1 MSNHGLV
8 RTSDGIGQ
16 MAASASVKHP
26 IRLGALVSLA
36 CLFQSGLAPLPS
48 AQAGFRSMVSD
59 LWPPPPPHPALVR
72 VEVAEQGPT
81 SHGSGTL
88 FHIIDEVGLVL
99 TNWHVVRDAAGD
111 VVVIF
116 PHGFRSAAR
125 VLKVDPDWDLAV
137 LAIWRPPIDPMPLAS
152 TPPRPGDLLTIAGYG
167 RGQYRAATGRCTQ
180 YVAPGMDLPY
190 EMVEVSV
197 GARQGDSGG
206 PMINDRGE
214 LAGVLFGS
222 SGNATSG
229 SHVGRVQSFLA
240 SIRPKQTSSE
250 PPAARPGPE
259 RIATIARASSSQS
272 AATPPPSESA
282 PVPAPRPRPRLSPRA
297 DLQNAG
303 PNATAEPPARP
314 LQPITLD
321 QIAGDSTWEK
331 AKSLL
336 AVIGLLA
343 LISQLS
349 RHKGPSR

>member
-1 MSNHGLV
+1 MV
-8 RTSDGIGQ
+8 RTSDGMGQ
-16 MAASASVKHP
+16 FPAIALVTHPIWLGVFLSLASVF
-26 IRLGALVSLA
+26 AT
-36 CLFQSGLAPLPS
+36 FLAPLQT
-48 AQAGFRSMVSD
+48 AQAGFRAMVSD
-59 LWPPPPPHPALVR
+59 LWPPPPPHPAVVR
-72 VEVAEQGPT
+72 VEVAERGAT

-88 FHIIDEVGLVL
+88 FDIIGEVGLVL
-99 TNWHVVRDAAGD
+99 TNWHVVRDAGGD

-116 PHGFRSAAR
+116 PNGFRSAAR

-137 LAIWRPPIDPMPLAS
+137 LAIWRPPINPMPLAR

-167 RGQYRAATGRCTQ
+167 PGQYRAATGRCTQ

-229 SHVGRVQSFLA
+229 SHIGRVQSFLA
-240 SIRPKQTSSE
+240 SIRPTQPNTE
-250 PPAARPGPE
+250 PTAARPGPE
-259 RIATIARASSSQS
+259 PMATISRATSSKSS
-272 AATPPPSESA
+272 GTPPPSESA
-282 PVPAPRPRPRLSPRA
+282 PVPVPQPRPRLSSRA
-297 DLQNAG
+297 DLVNTG
-303 PNATAEPPARP
+303 PNATSEPPTRP

-321 QIAGDSTWEK
+321 QLAGDSTWEK

-336 AVIGLLA
+336 AVIGVLA

-349 RHKGPSR
+349 RHKGSSR